1 MSPSYYPH
9 HLMASLSSSSS
20 SSSSF
25 SEERESF
32 GFRCMASELFARAF
46 SVVFTC
52 IFAIVGSLVGAVTG
66 ALIGLATESGFLRG
80 SGVGAISGAVFSIE
94 VIDSSLDLWN
104 SRDSG
109 IWSLLYL
116 QLDIISSL
124 FNGRL
129 VREKVGPAV
138 QSAVQSQMNALGL
151 PFMETLDL
159 YDAGANAKGLSVDE
173 VEKLPKSKVT
183 ARDELDA
190 SEEKTSCSVCL
201 QELQLGEMVRRLP
214 VCCHVFHLSCID
226 SWLIRH
232 GSCPLCRRDV

>member
-1 MSPSYYPH
+1 
-9 HLMASLSSSSS
+9 
-20 SSSSF
+20 
-25 SEERESF
+25 
-32 GFRCMASELFARAF
+32 MASELFARVF

-116 QLDIISSL
+116 VILPTLAEHYFLSSFRSVITLIVLQQLDIISSL

-190 SEEKTSCSVCL
+190 SGEKTSCSVCL

-214 VCCHVFHLSCID
+214 DCCHVFHLSCID